1 MAYRKHIWRNGEVI
15 KADLLNNMEN
25 GIFNEE
31 ARALEAEETLDQKI
45 DNGVASVT
53 NAIGVERT
61 RATNAEAELT
71 QSIEAEGTRATT
83 AESNLSSQL
92 TQESTRAQTAESSLR
107 DYVDE
112 KLTSAY
118 KASGSI
124 FFADLPALTESRRGN
139 VYNIKDAFTTT
150 SDFVEGPGKD
160 YPVGTNVAI
169 VEKDDE
175 SYEEATVTSTDNPS
189 QMGLYEL
196 DGTDYIR
203 TEDTSPVSGKT
214 YYELVITPSYLYD
227 VFAGFI
233 DTSDFITDTD
243 YATTQKAGLV
253 KPDGTTITVD
263 ANGVIS
269 SIGGGDVSSEEMAD
283 VVNILGAKNLLSVYY
298 PFEDIIG
305 HATVTTNA
313 NGSVRINGELSQ
325 GGEYTA
331 YFAKAVIPKGSYII
345 TTGQQD
351 EIDALVYMKAYINDV
366 EVADSSEVQ
375 GGRNTFDVLRDTEVY
390 FKIYASQSFD
400 DDITIYPMCRPE
412 YIVNNDYVPYTK
424 TNRQLTEDVE
434 DLQQATFP
442 SDMTGATS
450 SSDGTHGLVPAPL
463 IADRA
468 KFLRGDGTWQTVSFE
483 RSYVGM
489 IIHST
494 TLNTMAKVVAFYGG
508 TTWIQHSGYV
518 LRGATSGVAANSAA
532 KTGGADTVTLATTQ
546 IPSHAHLTGISS
558 TESYGAGPAG
568 SMTARVYFGQSVS
581 NTSYTGGGQ
590 AHSTV
595 PNYKS
600 VYIWERTV

>member
-25 GIFNEE
+25 GIYNEE
-31 ARALEAEETLDQKI
+31 SRALEAEETLDQKI
-45 DNGVASVT
+45 DSGVASVT

-61 RATNAEAELT
+61 RATSAEAELT
-71 QSIEAEGTRATT
+71 QSIETESTRATT
-83 AESNLSSQL
+83 AESNLSTQL

-112 KLTSAY
+112 KLTSVY

-169 VEKDDE
+169 IEKDDE

-196 DGTDYIR
+196 DGTDYIH

-233 DTSDFITDTD
+233 DTSDFVTDTD
-243 YATTQKAGLV
+243 YATTQTAGLV

-263 ANGVIS
+263 ANGVVS
-269 SIGGGDVSSEEMAD
+269 SQGGGDVSAEEMAD
-283 VVNILGAKNLLSVYY
+283 VVNILGAKNFISVYY
-298 PFEDIIG
+298 PYEEVIG
-305 HATVTTNA
+305 HATVTTNSD
-313 NGSVRINGELSQ
+313 GSVTINGEMSQ
-325 GGEYTA
+325 GGDYTL
-331 YFAKAVIPKGSYII
+331 YFAKAVVPKGSYII

-400 DDITIYPMCRPE
+400 DNITIYPMCRPE
-412 YIVNNDYVPYTK
+412 YIVNNDYVPYAK

-434 DLQQATFP
+434 SIGVDLTPQ
-442 SDMTGATS
+442 
-450 SSDGTHGLVPAPL
+450 
-463 IADRA
+463 
-468 KFLRGDGTWQTVSFE
+468 
-483 RSYVGM
+483 
-489 IIHST
+489 
-494 TLNTMAKVVAFYGG
+494 
-508 TTWIQHSGYV
+508 
-518 LRGATSGVAANSAA
+518 
-532 KTGGADTVTLATTQ
+532 TLAVGSTSLTFTDSRITTNSR
-546 IPSHAHLTGISS
+546 IFPFISKWGV
-558 TESYGAGPAG
+558 TPKNIV
-568 SMTARVYFGQSVS
+568 TTTGQSVLTFDEQS
-581 NTSYTGGGQ
+581 E
-590 AHSTV
+590 AI
-595 PNYKS
+595 S
-600 VYIWERTV
+600 VYINVK

>member
-15 KADLLNNMEN
+15 KADFLNNMEN
-25 GIFNEE
+25 GIYNEE

-71 QSIEAEGTRATT
+71 QSIEVESTRATT

-269 SIGGGDVSSEEMAD
+269 SQGGGDVSAEEMAD

-463 IADRA
+463 IADRE
-468 KFLRGDGTWQTVSFE
+468 KFLRGDGTWQPVSFE

-494 TLNTMAKVVAFYGG
+494 TLDTMAKVVAFYGG
-508 TTWIQHSGYV
+508 TKWIQHSGYV
-518 LRGATSGVAANSAA
+518 LRGASSGVVANSAV
-532 KTGGADTVTLATTQ
+532 KTGGADSVTLTTNQ
-546 IPSHAHLTGISS
+546 MPSHAHYVGVSQ

-568 SMTARVYFGQSVS
+568 TQTARVYFGQVTST
-581 NTSYTGGGQ
+581 TSYVGGGQ
-590 AHSTV
+590 AHSTL
-595 PNYKS
+595 PSYKS
-600 VYIWERTV
+600 VYEWERTV